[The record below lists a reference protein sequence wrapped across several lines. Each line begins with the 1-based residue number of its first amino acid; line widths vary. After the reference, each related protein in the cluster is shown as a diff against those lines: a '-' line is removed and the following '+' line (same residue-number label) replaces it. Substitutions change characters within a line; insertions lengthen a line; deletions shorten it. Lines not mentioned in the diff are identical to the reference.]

1 MTFDDTA
8 LPPEEDAYEMPLL
21 RDGDDQVATPL
32 RSDDTFDENPLVDQ
46 DEYAAEWASLVPDD
60 PTDPREYLPDLVLLV
75 ERVLADKGSTDFDDG
90 DAELEADLDNARE
103 VKAAIDD
110 GADVDVA
117 DARAALESIGRVF
130 ESLLP
135 GVARSTMSTGTIDP
149 HAADEIAEEAQAG
162 DIGEDM
168 DR

>member
-21 RDGDDQVATPL
+21 RDGDEVPTPL

-46 DEYAAEWASLVPDD
+46 DEYAAEWASLVPDE

-75 ERVLADKGSTDFDDG
+75 ERILADKGSTDFNDG
-90 DAELEADLDNARE
+90 DAELEADLESARE
-103 VKAAIDD
+103 VKEAIDD
-110 GADVDVA
+110 GEDVHAA
-117 DARAALESIGRVF
+117 DAQAAVESIGRVF

-149 HAADEIAEEAQAG
+149 LAADEIADDAQAG

>member
-8 LPPEEDAYEMPLL
+8 LPPPDDPYEMPLL
-21 RDGDDQVATPL
+21 RDGDDVATPL

-46 DEYAAEWASLVPDD
+46 DEYAAEWASLVPDE

-75 ERVLADKGSTDFDDG
+75 ERILSERGATDFDDG
-90 DAELEADLDNARE
+90 DAELEADLDNARD
-103 VKAAIDD
+103 VKQAIDD
-110 GADVDVA
+110 GEDVHAA
-117 DARAALESIGRVF
+117 DAQGAVESIGRVF

-135 GVARSTMSTGTIDP
+135 GVARSTMATGSIEP
-149 HAADEIAEEAQAG
+149 AAADELAEDGQAG

-168 DR
+168 ER

>member
-8 LPPEEDAYEMPLL
+8 LPPEDDPYEVPLSL
-21 RDGDDQVATPL
+21 GGDEPATPL

-46 DEYAAEWASLVPDD
+46 DEYAAEWASLVPDE
-60 PTDPREYLPDLVLLV
+60 PTDPREYLADLVLLV
-75 ERVLADKGSTDFDDG
+75 ERILTDKGSTDFDDG
-90 DAELEADLDNARE
+90 DAELEADLESARE

-110 GADVDVA
+110 GEDVHAA
-117 DARAALESIGRVF
+117 DAQAAVDSIGRVF

-135 GVARSTMSTGTIDP
+135 GVARSTMATGSIDP
-149 HAADEIAEEAQAG
+149 LAADEIADDEQAG